1 MATKSKG
8 WTARLPVKICCVIL
22 IPIMVFI
29 SLYGAYGLTKLDNI
43 SLELLFANLDYN
55 DYFYDKYMPGVL
67 SYVYTLY
74 WMRSEEYIRNMG
86 CLEWQERMQFD
97 YDNDSEEYSPVAVYD
112 LVSSGRGNQWHWGT
126 NLTYEELDSAY
137 AKRMVEEAITQLL
150 AEFRYA
156 KKRLEE
162 IQGLSFVIGDES
174 WHVGNVDANTG
185 IDYFR
190 SQPVY
195 WISDKGGTIE
205 QSNANSVGNTYIDFG
220 YGYRNVYYD
229 YSNYDLSCSIAFDN
243 YAVSRQNETWKSEQR
258 QMERKLTLIAA
269 PLVIT
274 IACFIILICGAGRKH
289 GTDSTGSERRF
300 VHFIAIDRLWLD
312 IGLCFTAAFE
322 ALVIYLFYE
331 AATVAWQSGNDR
343 WIIVLCA
350 ALSVFSS
357 LPLLGWLL
365 SFVKHCKAG
374 KFLRHTFIYVFFHWL
389 FAGLKKLGKSVWA
402 GFPLTMKAVLL
413 GVALFVIN
421 VLCIGL
427 YGYGPTAPFLAF
439 VLSAAALL
447 LMLRYAHRLRLVVL
461 GAKAASEGRYGN
473 PIDVTGGELGS
484 ISASINSI
492 SDGINSA
499 VAERMKSE
507 RLRTEL
513 ITNIS
518 HDIRTPLTSL
528 ITYSDLLKNEGL
540 DNERAPEY
548 LDVLIQK
555 SARLKT
561 LTDDLFEASKAASGN
576 IEVHVEDLDLADFVR
591 QVLGELDEKVRASN
605 LDFRLD
611 LPEHAHVRADG
622 RLLWRVMENLLSN
635 VFKYALPGSRVYIDV
650 TGDAPDTGGGAY
662 GAPARQARQGDG
674 SLVLGYP
681 VSGSLVS
688 GSPVL
693 DEQDGRT
700 VPLSSMSS
708 VWYRL
713 DVKNISEH
721 PLNIEPSELTERF
734 KRGDDARSGDGSGLG
749 LSIAQ
754 SFVLAQGGR
763 FELSIDGDLFKASVC
778 LPGA

>member
-1 MATKSKG
+1 LATKSKG
-8 WTARLPVKICCVIL
+8 WTARLPVKVCCVVL
-22 IPIMVFI
+22 IPVLLFI
-29 SLYGAYGLTKLDNI
+29 SLYGGYGVMKLDDI
-43 SLELLFANLDYN
+43 SMELLFANLDSN
-55 DYFYDKYMPGVL
+55 DYFYDNYIPGVL
-67 SYVYTLY
+67 NYVYTLY
-74 WMRSEEYIRNMG
+74 WMRSEEHIRNMG
-86 CLEWQERMQFD
+86 CLEWQERMQLD
-97 YDNDSEEYSPVAVYD
+97 YDNDIEEYRPVAVYD
-112 LVSSGRGNQWHWGT
+112 LVSTNRGNQWHWGS
-126 NLTYEELDSAY
+126 NYIYEEMDSAY
-137 AKRMVEEAITQLL
+137 AKRMVEDAIAQQL

-162 IQGLSFVIGDES
+162 MQGLSYVIGDEN
-174 WHVGNVDANTG
+174 WQAGNADANTG

-195 WISDKGGTIE
+195 WISDKGGNIE
-205 QSNANSVGNTYIDFG
+205 QSNDSSIRNTYIDFG
-220 YGYRNVYYD
+220 YGYRYGYYD
-229 YSNYDLSCSIAFDN
+229 YSNYDLSCFIAFDN
-243 YAVSRQNETWKSEQR
+243 HAVSRQNETWKSAQR
-258 QMERKLTLIAA
+258 QMERQFVLLAA
-269 PLVIT
+269 PLAAA
-274 IACFIILICGAGRKH
+274 IACFVILVCGAGRKH
-289 GTDSTGSERRF
+289 AAEWAGSAADSGRLS
-300 VHFIAIDRLWLD
+300 VHFIAIDKPWLD
-312 IGLCFTAAFE
+312 IGLCFIAGFE
-322 ALVIYLFYE
+322 ALVIYFTYE
-331 AATVAWQSGNDR
+331 AANVAWKAGNDR
-343 WIIVLCA
+343 WFIALCA

-374 KFLRHTFIYVFFHWL
+374 KFWRHTFIYSFFHWL
-389 FAGLKKLGKSVWA
+389 WTGLRKLGSSVWA

-413 GVALFVIN
+413 GVALLVIN
-421 VLCIGL
+421 IICIGF
-427 YGYGPTAPFLAF
+427 YRYGPVAPFLAF
-439 VLSAAALL
+439 LFSVAALL
-447 LMLRYAHRLRLVVL
+447 LMLRYAHRLHLVVR
-461 GAKAASEGRYGN
+461 GAKAASEGRYDS
-473 PIDVTGGELGS
+473 PIDVIGGELGS

-492 SDGINSA
+492 SDGIGIA
-499 VAERMKSE
+499 VAERLKSE
-507 RLRTEL
+507 RLKTEL

-576 IEVHVEDLDLADFVR
+576 IEVNMENLDLADLVR

-605 LDFRLD
+605 LDFRMS

-650 TGDAPDTGGGAY
+650 AGDD
-662 GAPARQARQGDG
+662 ARQGDG
-674 SLVLGYP
+674 SPVLLPRQENRPLVL
-681 VSGSLVS
+681 
-688 GSPVL
+688 PVL
-693 DEQDGRT
+693 PEQDERT
-700 VPLSSMSS
+700 VPLSPL
-708 VWYRL
+708 WYRL

-721 PLNIEPSELTERF
+721 PLNIDPSELTDRF
-734 KRGDDARSGDGSGLG
+734 KRGDESRSGDGSGLG

-778 LPGA
+778 LLGA